1 MKYPLRYLY
10 SENEVIAL
18 LRDYVRE
25 HGSQRAFAALVGIS
39 TSYLNDVLHKK
50 RRVND
55 ALLKQ
60 LGFERVE
67 YYRQRVRSDK

>member
-1 MKYPLRYLY
+1 MKYANKYLY
-10 SENEVIAL
+10 TEGEVIAT

-39 TSYLNDVLHKK
+39 TSYLNDVLHKR

-60 LGFERVE
+60 LGFTRVE
-67 YYRQRVRSDK
+67 YYRQRVRGDK